1 MNATNRI
8 NLSINSPNLP
18 QFHAV
23 MIFRFGNIATLLIPK
38 SKSVAL
44 IDFVEP
50 TEARAAFKGLSYRKY
65 HNVPIYLEWAPT
77 GIIDKSKA
85 ALAKKALSAKKA
97 QTEEIEVNPT
107 DGKKSKNKKEK
118 EAAEDEESYST
129 LFVKN
134 LNFTTDEDGLK
145 YHIENL
151 GIKGLRTVSITK
163 KTKGDYLL
171 STGFGFAEFK
181 SSEAAGEALRKMDG
195 SVLDGHSLQI
205 KPSEKRLSKGSTGD
219 GKGNKAKLV
228 PKGAAAMK
236 LIVRNLAFQA
246 TEGELKALFSSFGAV
261 KRVRIPK
268 KMGGVHR
275 GFAFIDFSTI
285 PEASAAMAALTN
297 AHLYG
302 RHLVIE
308 YARDDDEDLDVL
320 RKRAKLDEGAIKMDK
335 KKRRIDDVIEEGT
348 AGVGSDD
355 M

>member
-1 MNATNRI
+1 MTI
-8 NLSINSPNLP
+8 LFLI
-18 QFHAV
+18 
-23 MIFRFGNIATLLIPK
+23 RFGSVATLLIPK

-50 TEARAAFKGLSYRKY
+50 TDARAAFKGLSYRKY

-77 GIIDKSKA
+77 GIIDKKKA
-85 ALAKKALSAKKA
+85 VLAKSQPLKAKGADEQSRSVSEKPQAA
-97 QTEEIEVNPT
+97 ET
-107 DGKKSKNKKEK
+107 KE
-118 EAAEDEESYST
+118 AEDEETYST

-134 LNFTTDEDGLK
+134 LNFKSDEESLRQ
-145 YHIENL
+145 HISAL

-181 SSEAAGEALRKMDG
+181 SNEAAESAVRRLDG
-195 SVLDGHSLQI
+195 SVLDGHSLQV
-205 KPSEKRLSKGSTGD
+205 KPSEKRISKGSTNSAAGD
-219 GKGNKAKLV
+219 KDKAKMV
-228 PKGAAAMK
+228 AKGAATMK

-275 GFAFIDFSTI
+275 GFGFIDFSTVQ
-285 PEASAAMAALTN
+285 EASAAMAALTS

-308 YARDDDEDLDVL
+308 YARDEDEDLDFL
-320 RKRAKLDEGAIKMDK
+320 RKRAKLDEGAIQFD
-335 KKRRIDDVIEEGT
+335 KKRRKIDEVIDGGS
-348 AGVGSDD
+348 AGVGADD

>member
-1 MNATNRI
+1 MFRI
-8 NLSINSPNLP
+8 
-18 QFHAV
+18 
-23 MIFRFGNIATLLIPK
+23 RFGSVATLLIPK

-50 TEARAAFKGLSYRKY
+50 TDARAAFKGLSYRKY

-77 GIIDKSKA
+77 GIIDKNKA
-85 ALAKKALSAKKA
+85 ALARSQPLKIKEVDEQLHSGSADMQA
-97 QTEEIEVNPT
+97 TAI
-107 DGKKSKNKKEK
+107 K
-118 EAAEDEESYST
+118 EADDEESYST

-134 LNFTTDEDGLK
+134 LNFKSDDESLQH
-145 YHIENL
+145 HINGL

-181 SSEAAGEALRKMDG
+181 SNEAAESALKRLNG
-195 SVLDGHSLQI
+195 SVLDGHSLQV
-205 KPSEKRLSKGSTGD
+205 KPSEKRISKGTTNNSSGD
-219 GKGNKAKLV
+219 KGKAKMV
-228 PKGAAAMK
+228 AKGAATMK

-268 KMGGVHR
+268 KMGGAHR
-275 GFAFIDFSTI
+275 GFGFIDFSTVQ
-285 PEASAAMAALTN
+285 EASAAMAALTS

-308 YARDDDEDLDVL
+308 YARDEDEDLDFL
-320 RKRAKLDEGAIKMDK
+320 RKRAKLDEGAIRQD
-335 KKRRIDDVIEEGT
+335 KKRRKIDEVIDGGS
-348 AGVGSDD
+348 AGIGADD